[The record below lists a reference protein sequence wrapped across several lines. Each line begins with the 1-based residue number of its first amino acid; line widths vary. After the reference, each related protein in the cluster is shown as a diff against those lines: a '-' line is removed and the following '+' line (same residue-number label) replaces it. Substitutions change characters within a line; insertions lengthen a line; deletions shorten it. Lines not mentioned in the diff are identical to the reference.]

1 MLTISDNPYD
11 GYISVLMLGGL
22 GRRMD
27 RIKWI
32 VSLFEEIEEPTP
44 IDRARAFSLLMAET
58 ENRLGEAEG
67 EDTELSG
74 PSARS

>member
-11 GYISVLMLGGL
+11 GYISGLILGGL

-32 VSLFEEIEEPTP
+32 VSLFDEIEEPTI
-44 IDRARAFSLLMAET
+44 IDRARVFSLLLAEAENRFAET
-58 ENRLGEAEG
+58 EGEE
-67 EDTELSG
+67 TNQSG
-74 PSARS
+74 

>member
-1 MLTISDNPYD
+1 
-11 GYISVLMLGGL
+11 
-22 GRRMD
+22 MD

-32 VSLFEEIEEPTP
+32 VSLFDEIEEPTP

-74 PSARS
+74 PSARY

>member
-1 MLTISDNPYD
+1 MLASSNNSYD
-11 GYISVLMLGGL
+11 GYMAGLMLGRL

-27 RIKWI
+27 TIKWT

-58 ENRLGEAEG
+58 ENRLGKTEG
-67 EDTELSG
+67 E
-74 PSARS
+74 